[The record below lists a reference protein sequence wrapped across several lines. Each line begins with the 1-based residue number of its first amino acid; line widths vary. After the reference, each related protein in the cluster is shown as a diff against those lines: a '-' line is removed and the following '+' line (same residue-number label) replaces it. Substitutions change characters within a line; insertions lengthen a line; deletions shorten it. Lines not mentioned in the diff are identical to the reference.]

1 MGLPRDISKIEG
13 LHYLNIMH
21 NPLGKSADGVALGSL
36 KALVKNVIRGSDV
49 SVDGRKELASWL
61 ISMIKKDALHIG
73 NVYEQPCIVEQW
85 NKLPVEI
92 QIMILNFI

>member
-49 SVDGRKELASWL
+49 RADGKKELALWL
-61 ISMIKKDALHIG
+61 ISMIKKGALHIG
-73 NVYEQPCIVEQW
+73 NVYEQPCIAEQW
-85 NKLPVEI
+85 NKLPAEI
-92 QIMILNFI
+92 QVMILNFI